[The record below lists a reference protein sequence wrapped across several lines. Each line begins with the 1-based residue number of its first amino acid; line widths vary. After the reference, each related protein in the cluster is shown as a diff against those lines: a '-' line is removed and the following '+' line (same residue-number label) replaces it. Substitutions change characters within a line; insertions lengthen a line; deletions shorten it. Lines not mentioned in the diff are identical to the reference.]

1 MFNRL
6 QYDILG
12 VLHFKSHIP
21 HMFRTHPPLHKV
33 TSQKRRSPTTA
44 AKMSPPL
51 LTRSCPA
58 PAALVAAA
66 EAAEL
71 AELATLLAL
80 DMTDERLLDMEERI
94 EEVLASALLPK
105 LLMADEID
113 VDVDFMVLF
122 PAAPVDAHTAAVC
135 VNVTPAGVQMPLA
148 YLRVAAT
155 GKGVSIDLVHARMR
169 EVQRSS

>member
-1 MFNRL
+1 MISLACFTSNR
-6 QYDILG
+6 IF
-12 VLHFKSHIP
+12 HTCSAPIHHSTKSP
-21 HMFRTHPPLHKV
+21 HKNAAAA
-33 TSQKRRSPTTA
+33 TTA

-169 EVQRSS
+169 EVQRS